1 MNNKEVTH
9 QDDERAGLG
18 ALAAASVVVGA
29 ATGTIG
35 VLFRFALERADAWRN
50 AFVAWAHAGHDI
62 AVVLVVLAAAAA
74 AGLAGWLVARFAPM
88 ASGSGIPHVEAV
100 LHGRLP
106 PAPLVLI
113 PIKFVGGVLAI
124 GAGLALG
131 REGPTVQ
138 MGASIAHAIGRIFR
152 RNTVDCRVLLA
163 AGAGAG
169 LATAFNA
176 PIAGAVF
183 VLEELMRRF
192 DTRTAVAALGAS
204 ASAIAMARLLHGD
217 LPDFHVPA
225 QPFPGF
231 EMAGAHLVLGAVL
244 GLLGAVYCRLILW
257 TLDIADSLARP
268 ESVKHATVRAAAVGA
283 AVGLIAWF
291 APDLAGGGD
300 ALTERALLGA
310 GTVASVLAMFALRFV
325 MGPVSYAAGAPG
337 GIFAPMLVLGAQTGL
352 VFGRVCF
359 DWFPGMA
366 PAAGDTST
374 FAVVGMAAFFVAV
387 VRAPVTGIVLVTEM
401 TASFSLLLPMLI
413 ACFTA
418 MIMPMLLRVPPIYDS
433 LGERAARGPR
443 SASDE
448 PLR

>member
-1 MNNKEVTH
+1 MNNTEAIE
-9 QDDERAGLG
+9 QDREHAGLVS
-18 ALAAASVVVGA
+18 LAVASMVAGA
-29 ATGTIG
+29 ATGAIG
-35 VLFRFALERADAWRN
+35 VCFRFSLERADAWRT
-50 AFVAWAHAGHDI
+50 AFVAWGHAGHP
-62 AVVLVVLAAAAA
+62 AAFVLVVLAAAAVTALA
-74 AGLAGWLVARFAPM
+74 AWLVARFAP
-88 ASGSGIPHVEAV
+88 AAGGSGIPHVEAV
-100 LHGRLP
+100 LHRKVP
-106 PAPLVLI
+106 PVPLMLI
-113 PIKFVGGVLAI
+113 PIKFAGGVLAI

-138 MGASIAHAIGRIFR
+138 MGASIAHSIGRVFR
-152 RNTVDCRVLLA
+152 GNASDCRVLLA

-217 LPDFHVPA
+217 MPDFHVPA

-231 EMAGAHLVLGAVL
+231 AMTGAHLVLGALL
-244 GLLGAVYCRLILW
+244 GLLGAAYCRAILL
-257 TLDIADSLARP
+257 TLDVADSFLRRK
-268 ESVKHATVRAAAVGA
+268 SVAHATARAALIGA
-283 AVGLIAWF
+283 AVGLLVWF

-310 GTVASVLAMFALRFV
+310 GTVAGVTAMFALRFV
-325 MGPVSYAAGAPG
+325 LGTVSYAAATPG
-337 GIFAPMLVLGAQTGL
+337 GLFAPMLVLGAQTGL
-352 VFGRVCF
+352 VFGRICL
-359 DWFPGMA
+359 DWFPGMSSIT
-366 PAAGDTST
+366 GDTST

-401 TASFSLLLPMLI
+401 TASFTLLLPMMT

-418 MIMPMLLRVPPIYDS
+418 MIVPMLLRVRPIYDS
-433 LGERAARGPR
+433 LGERVAAEKR
-443 SASDE
+443 
-448 PLR
+448 

>member
-1 MNNKEVTH
+1 MNDTDSLEQN
-9 QDDERAGLG
+9 DERAGLIS
-18 ALAAASVVVGA
+18 LAVASVIVGS
-29 ATGTIG
+29 ATGAIG
-35 VLFRFALERADAWRN
+35 VFFRFSLERAEAWRT
-50 AFVAWAHAGHDI
+50 AFVAWGHAGHE
-62 AVVLVVLAAAAA
+62 AAFVLVVLAAAVST
-74 AGLAGWLVARFAPM
+74 GLATWLVARFAPM

-100 LHGRLP
+100 LHGKLP
-106 PAPLVLI
+106 PAPLVLV

-138 MGASIAHAIGRIFR
+138 MGASIAHAIGRFMR
-152 RNTVDCRVLLA
+152 RTGGDCRVLLA

-231 EMAGAHLVLGAVL
+231 AMTGAHLLLGVLL
-244 GLLGAVYCRLILW
+244 GLLGVAYCRAILW
-257 TLDIADSLARP
+257 TLDLAESLSRP
-268 ESVKHATVRAAAVGA
+268 LTVTHATARAALIGA
-283 AVGLIAWF
+283 AVGVLAWF

-310 GTVASVLAMFALRFV
+310 GTVAGVLATLALRFV
-325 MGPVSYAAGAPG
+325 LGTVSYAAGTPG
-337 GIFAPMLVLGAQTGL
+337 GLFAPLLVLGAQTGL
-352 VFGRVCF
+352 VFGRLCL
-359 DWFPGMA
+359 DWFPGMSA
-366 PAAGDTST
+366 VTGDTST

-387 VRAPVTGIVLVTEM
+387 VRAPLTGIVLVTEM
-401 TASFSLLLPMLI
+401 TASFTLLLPMLT

-418 MIMPMLLRVPPIYDS
+418 MIVPMLLRVPPIYDS
-433 LGERAARGPR
+433 LGDRAAADKR
-443 SASDE
+443 
-448 PLR
+448 

>member
-1 MNNKEVTH
+1 MNDNEVTQAAT
-9 QDDERAGLG
+9 QDNERAGIVPL
-18 ALAAASVVVGA
+18 ALASVIVGA
-29 ATGTIG
+29 VTGAIG
-35 VLFRFALERADAWRN
+35 VTFRFALERAEAMRF
-50 AFVAWAHAGHDI
+50 AFVAWAHAGHALSI
-62 AVVLVVLAAAAA
+62 VLVVLAAAAA
-74 AGLAGWLVARFAPM
+74 TGLAAWLVARFAPM

-113 PIKFVGGVLAI
+113 PIKFAGGVFAI

-138 MGASIAHAIGRIFR
+138 MGASIAHAIGRFFR
-152 RNTVDCRVLLA
+152 RNAIDCRVLLA

-192 DTRTAVAALGAS
+192 DMRTTVAALGAS

-231 EMAGAHLVLGAVL
+231 AMSGVHIAL
-244 GLLGAVYCRLILW
+244 GLLLGLIGAAYSRAILW
-257 TLDIADSLARP
+257 TLDITDRLARRT
-268 ESVKHATVRAAAVGA
+268 SVARVTARASLIGA
-283 AVGLIAWF
+283 LVGLLAWF

-300 ALTERALLGA
+300 VLTEQVLLGRGAMA
-310 GTVASVLAMFALRFV
+310 GVSAMFAVRFV
-325 MGPVSYAAGAPG
+325 LGPLSYAAGTPG
-337 GIFAPMLVLGAQTGL
+337 GLFAPLLALGAQTGF
-352 VFGRVCF
+352 VFGRVCL
-359 DWFPGMA
+359 DWFPGIA
-366 PAAGDTST
+366 PATGDTAT
-374 FAVVGMAAFFVAV
+374 FAVVGMAALFVAV

-401 TASFSLLLPMLI
+401 TASFTLLLPMLT

-418 MIMPMLLRVPPIYDS
+418 MIVPMLLRIPPIYDS
-433 LGERAARGPR
+433 LGARAAAAKR
-443 SASDE
+443 
-448 PLR
+448 

>member
-1 MNNKEVTH
+1 MNESEAIEPD
-9 QDDERAGLG
+9 QERTGLV
-18 ALAAASVVVGA
+18 ALAVASVIVGA
-29 ATGTIG
+29 ATGAIG
-35 VLFRFALERADAWRN
+35 VAFRFSLECAEAWRG
-50 AFVAWAHAGHDI
+50 ALVAWGHAGHE
-62 AVVLVVLAAAAA
+62 AAFVLVALAAAAA
-74 AGLAGWLVARFAPM
+74 TGLAAWVVARFAPA

-100 LHGRLP
+100 LRGKLP
-106 PAPLVLI
+106 LAPLVLI
-113 PIKFVGGVLAI
+113 PIKFAGGVLAI

-138 MGASIAHAIGRIFR
+138 MGVSIAHAIGTSFR
-152 RNTVDCRVLLA
+152 RNALDCRVLLA

-183 VLEELMRRF
+183 VLEELTRRF

-231 EMAGAHLVLGAVL
+231 AMSGAHLVLGAVL
-244 GLLGAVYCRLILW
+244 GVLGAAYCRAVVW
-257 TLDIADSLARP
+257 TLDAAESFSRPDSVAH
-268 ESVKHATVRAAAVGA
+268 VTTRAALIGA
-283 AVGLIAWF
+283 AVGLLAWF

-310 GTVASVLAMFALRFV
+310 SSVAGMLALFAARFV
-325 MGPVSYAAGAPG
+325 LGAVSYAAGTPG
-337 GIFAPMLVLGAQTGL
+337 GLFAPMLVLGAQTGL
-352 VFGRVCF
+352 VFGRVCL
-359 DWFPGMA
+359 DWFPGMS
-366 PAAGDTST
+366 PATGDTST

-401 TASFSLLLPMLI
+401 TASFTLLLPMLT

-418 MIMPMLLRVPPIYDS
+418 MIVPLLLHVPPIYDS
-433 LGERAARGPR
+433 LGERAAHGR
-443 SASDE
+443 
-448 PLR
+448 

>member
-1 MNNKEVTH
+1 MNDTDSLEQH
-9 QDDERAGLG
+9 DERAGLVP
-18 ALAAASVVVGA
+18 LAAASVIVGS
-29 ATGTIG
+29 ATGAIG
-35 VLFRFALERADAWRN
+35 VGFRFSLERAEAWRT
-50 AFVAWAHAGHDI
+50 AFVAWGHAGHE
-62 AVVLVVLAAAAA
+62 AAFVLVVLAAAVST
-74 AGLAGWLVARFAPM
+74 GLATWLVARFAPM

-100 LHGRLP
+100 LHGKLP
-106 PAPLVLI
+106 PAPLVLV

-138 MGASIAHAIGRIFR
+138 MGASIAHVIGQFMR
-152 RNTVDCRVLLA
+152 RTASDCRVLLA

-231 EMAGAHLVLGAVL
+231 AMAGAHLVLGLLL
-244 GLLGAVYCRLILW
+244 GLLGAAYCRAILW
-257 TLDIADSLARP
+257 TLDIAESLSRP
-268 ESVKHATVRAAAVGA
+268 LTVVRATARAALIGA
-283 AVGLIAWF
+283 AVGVFAWF
-291 APDLAGGGD
+291 APNLAGGGD

-310 GTVASVLAMFALRFV
+310 GTVAGVLVIFALRFV
-325 MGPVSYAAGAPG
+325 LGPVSYAAGTPG
-337 GIFAPMLVLGAQTGL
+337 GLFAPMLVLGAQTGL
-352 VFGRVCF
+352 VFGRLCL
-359 DWFPGMA
+359 DWFPGMSA
-366 PAAGDTST
+366 VTGDTST

-387 VRAPVTGIVLVTEM
+387 VRAPLTGIVLVTEM
-401 TASFSLLLPMLI
+401 TASFTLLLPMLT
-413 ACFTA
+413 ACFSA
-418 MIMPMLLRVPPIYDS
+418 MIVPMLLRVPPIYDS
-433 LGERAARGPR
+433 LGTRAAADKR
-443 SASDE
+443 
-448 PLR
+448 